1 MVDEGDEDEEEEE
14 VGDEQG
20 LLEDSDE
27 KATPQL
33 LLRHPHH
40 VPQHNPCVLKLR
52 KTQFLWVDQLNV
64 TTEYKPLERVDLKLV
79 DPASLLPLKPSPM
92 PVAQPTPSPRH
103 TPHHNSHNRLPT
115 PENFPAPGTPP
126 PQPPGELKP
135 PDLQAD
141 NPVIPSGY
149 DDKDGSALMNFDF
162 DALPESEKGWKKPG
176 AHLADWFNYG
186 FDETTW
192 RTYVMKQKRL
202 RKEEGW
208 AANPFVNKPGQ
219 DFLQN

>member
-1 MVDEGDEDEEEEE
+1 
-14 VGDEQG
+14 
-20 LLEDSDE
+20 
-27 KATPQL
+27 
-33 LLRHPHH
+33 
-40 VPQHNPCVLKLR
+40 
-52 KTQFLWVDQLNV
+52 
-64 TTEYKPLERVDLKLV
+64 
-79 DPASLLPLKPSPM
+79 
-92 PVAQPTPSPRH
+92 
-103 TPHHNSHNRLPT
+103 LPT

-126 PQPPGELKP
+126 PQPPAELKP

-202 RKEEGW
+202 HKEEGW
-208 AANPFVNKPGQ
+208 AASPFAVCIFYLLKVRSSCPLIHDRLITG
-219 DFLQN
+219 FRHG